1 MDTAL
6 NACQM
11 EILNRTK
18 GAIERMYRM
27 IRRWLSVQSG
37 KPLLAA
43 GAALLLLTLIPL
55 KLIVILLALGLLSAG
70 LCASGKN
77 GK

>member
-1 MDTAL
+1 
-6 NACQM
+6 
-11 EILNRTK
+11 
-18 GAIERMYRM
+18 MYRM
-27 IRRWLSVQSG
+27 IRRWLSAQSG
-37 KPLLAA
+37 RPLLAA

-70 LCASGKN
+70 LCASGKT